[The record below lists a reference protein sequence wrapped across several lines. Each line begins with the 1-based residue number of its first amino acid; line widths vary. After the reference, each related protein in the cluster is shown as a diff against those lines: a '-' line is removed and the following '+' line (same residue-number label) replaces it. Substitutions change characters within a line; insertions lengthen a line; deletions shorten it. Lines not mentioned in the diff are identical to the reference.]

1 MSDRLR
7 YSPQAQLDL
16 DEIFDYFADELGNPE
31 KGESVV
37 SGILAAARKIPG
49 RATRFPPVGPLPFAT
64 DEYRFSQ
71 VGSYGIFFRA
81 EDEVVFVDRVLNNR
95 RDYTSLQSLQNS
107 SDMWTGR
114 DTADFGRLN

>member
-31 KGESVV
+31 KGKSVV

-49 RATRFPPVGPLPFAT
+49 RATRFPSVGPLPFTT

-71 VGSYGIFFRA
+71 VGSYVIFFRA

-95 RDYTSLQSLQNS
+95 RDYTSLL
-107 SDMWTGR
+107 GL
-114 DTADFGRLN
+114 AEG

>member
-49 RATRFPPVGPLPFAT
+49 RPTRFPPVGSLPFTA

-71 VGSYGIFFRA
+71 VGSYVIFFRVNG
-81 EDEVVFVDRVLNNR
+81 ETVFVDRVLNNR
-95 RDYTSLQSLQNS
+95 RDYTSLLGLAEGNAVSLPPFLH
-107 SDMWTGR
+107 R
-114 DTADFGRLN
+114 

>member
-31 KGESVV
+31 KGVSVV
-37 SGILAAARKIPG
+37 SDILAAARRIPG
-49 RATRFPPVGPLPFAT
+49 RATRFPPVGPLPFTT

-71 VGSYGIFFRA
+71 VGSYVIFFRA
-81 EDEVVFVDRVLNNR
+81 EDETVFVDRVLNNR
-95 RDYTSLQSLQNS
+95 RDYASLL
-107 SDMWTGR
+107 GL
-114 DTADFGRLN
+114 AEG

>member
-16 DEIFDYFADELGNPE
+16 DEIFDYFADKLGNPE
-31 KGESVV
+31 KGESVI

-49 RATRFPPVGPLPFAT
+49 RATRFPPVGPLPFTT

-71 VGSYGIFFRA
+71 VGSYVIFFRA

-95 RDYTSLQSLQNS
+95 RDYTSLLGLAE
-107 SDMWTGR
+107 T
-114 DTADFGRLN
+114 

>member
-1 MSDRLR
+1 MSDRLL

-16 DEIFDYFADELGNPE
+16 DEMFVYFADELGNPE

-49 RATRFPPVGPLPFAT
+49 RATRFLPVGLLPFTT

-71 VGSYGIFFRA
+71 VGSYVIFFRVDG
-81 EDEVVFVDRVLNNR
+81 EIVFVDRVLSNR
-95 RDYTSLQSLQNS
+95 RDYTSLL
-107 SDMWTGR
+107 GLEE
-114 DTADFGRLN
+114 G

>member
-37 SGILAAARKIPG
+37 SGILAAARKISG
-49 RATRFPPVGPLPFAT
+49 RPTRFPPVGSLPFTA

-71 VGSYGIFFRA
+71 VGSYVIFFRVNG
-81 EDEVVFVDRVLNNR
+81 ETVFVDRVLNNR
-95 RDYTSLQSLQNS
+95 RDYTSLLGLAEGNAVSLPPFLH
-107 SDMWTGR
+107 R
-114 DTADFGRLN
+114 

>member
-49 RATRFPPVGPLPFAT
+49 RATRFPLVGPLPFTT

-71 VGSYGIFFRA
+71 VGSYVIFFRA

-95 RDYTSLQSLQNS
+95 RDYTSLL
-107 SDMWTGR
+107 GL
-114 DTADFGRLN
+114 AEG

>member
-31 KGESVV
+31 KGASVV
-37 SGILAAARKIPG
+37 SDILAAARKIPG
-49 RATRFPPVGPLPFAT
+49 RATRFPPVGPLPFTT

-71 VGSYGIFFRA
+71 VGSYVIFFRA

-95 RDYTSLQSLQNS
+95 RDYMSLL
-107 SDMWTGR
+107 GLVE
-114 DTADFGRLN
+114 G